1 MKSLKITI
9 IGGGNLGRA
18 VAEGFLKAGLPG
30 NKITITRRRSHLLDD
45 LAEKG
50 IVVMSDNKEAVNG
63 ADLVIVAVKP
73 YQAESVLEEIS
84 QSLSEGQMVASLMT
98 GVSLE
103 KMKSLLPSG
112 ITPVRVMPNTAVA
125 LQESMTCISAPDC
138 SEEQKEVVQD
148 VFEALGKVI
157 YINEELMGAATVLG
171 SCGIAFALRYIRAAT
186 QGGIEIGFGASVAQ
200 QIVAQTVK
208 GATELVMKTE
218 HHPEREIDKV
228 TTPKGITISGL
239 NEMEHQGFSSAL
251 IKGLITSFD
260 KINNGK

>member
-1 MKSLKITI
+1 MKICI

-18 VAEGFLKAGLPG
+18 VAEGFLKAKIPA
-30 NKITITRRRSHLLDD
+30 NQITITRRRTHLLSD
-45 LAEKG
+45 LSSKG
-50 IVVMSDNKEAVNG
+50 VIVGSDNKEAIAG
-63 ADLVIVAVKP
+63 AGLIILSIKP
-73 YQAESVLEEIS
+73 YQADAILEEIS
-84 QSLSEGQMVASLMT
+84 PVLKKGQMVASLMT
-98 GVSLE
+98 GISLA
-103 KMKSLLPSG
+103 KLKSKLPKG
-112 ITPVRVMPNTAVA
+112 VTPLRAMPNTAVA

-138 SEEQKEVVQD
+138 NEEQKEVVQEL
-148 VFEALGKVI
+148 FEALGKVI

-186 QGGIEIGFGASVAQ
+186 QGGIEIGFGAEVAQ

-251 IKGLITSFD
+251 IKGLISSFN
-260 KINNGK
+260 KIDNGG